1 MDIPGYDAWKLRS
14 PYDDISPM
22 DEAKDEID
30 RLEALLG
37 KLEGALA
44 ECLDYFE
51 DRQDAD
57 CDQDGFIPNEEMKM
71 AQMVKEAL
79 KCL

>member
-1 MDIPGYDAWKLRS
+1 MNIPGYDEWKLRS
-14 PYDDISPM
+14 PYDDMSAA
-22 DEAKDEID
+22 DEARAEIEHQDELI
-30 RLEALLG
+30 R
-37 KLEGALA
+37 KLAGALG

-71 AQMVKEAL
+71 AQMIGDVL